1 MKRLILFV
9 TLTGALVATWY
20 LNSRNDSVVSL
31 LDARATQVHGEP
43 NTFVVTLTIQ
53 NNGDAT
59 ELVGVESPSADSA
72 MIVNSGYEGASIII
86 PAQSKGIMAADGTH
100 IMLMIS
106 ADLFDEGAFI
116 PLTLTFEDYGVV
128 TTRLLNAGSDM
139 TEMNHGRSRGVSVT
153 PSPKLSVSAPNGVSK
168 SGFDIKLEVEDFS
181 FVLAPNDAQH
191 IPNEGHAHV
200 YLNGLK
206 LGRLY
211 NSAFTLG
218 AVPANEYELRVT
230 LNSNDHRPYLTEGSA
245 VQEVLSFKFK
255 E

>member
-106 ADLFDEGAFI
+106 ADLFNEGAFI

-139 TEMNHGRSRGVSVT
+139 TEMNHSRSRGVSVT

-168 SGFDIKLEVEDFS
+168 SGLDIKLEVEDFS

>member
-1 MKRLILFV
+1 MKQLILLV
-9 TLTGALVATWY
+9 ALTGALVATWH
-20 LNSRNDSVVSL
+20 LSSNNESIVSL

-43 NTFVVTLTIQ
+43 NTFVVALTIQ

-59 ELVGVESPSADSA
+59 ELVGVESSSADSA
-72 MIVNSGYEGASIII
+72 MIVNPGYEGASIII
-86 PAQSKGIMAADGTH
+86 PAQGKGIMAADGTH

-116 PLTLTFEDYGVV
+116 PLALTFKDYGVV

-139 TEMNHGRSRGVSVT
+139 TAMNHGRSWGDSVT

-168 SGFDIKLEVEDFS
+168 SGFDIKLDVENFS
-181 FVLAPNDAQH
+181 FVLAPDDAQH

-211 NSAFTLG
+211 NSTFTLG
-218 AVPANEYELRVT
+218 EVPVNEYELRVT

-245 VQEVLSFKFK
+245 VQEALSFKFK

>member
-9 TLTGALVATWY
+9 ALTGALVATWY

-106 ADLFDEGAFI
+106 ADLFNEGAFI

-139 TEMNHGRSRGVSVT
+139 TEMNHSRSRGVSVT

>member
-139 TEMNHGRSRGVSVT
+139 TEMNHSRSRGVSVT

>member
-106 ADLFDEGAFI
+106 ADLFNEGAFI

-139 TEMNHGRSRGVSVT
+139 TEMNHSRSRGVSVT

>member
-9 TLTGALVATWY
+9 ALTGALVATWY

-139 TEMNHGRSRGVSVT
+139 TEMNHSRSRGVSVT